1 MAKINSMYQKLKAWH
16 KAAIIVGLF
25 VVVTIVLL
33 YMNKPSEEV
42 VLYKNLSESASSEV
56 TTELSKL
63 DVDYTIDKDGTIW
76 VNKRTETLVRNT
88 LNEKGIPYTGQDG
101 SEILLNNTLGASE
114 EDKKMQEKVG
124 TKVSLEKEILQ
135 GYGNVVDHAT
145 VQLTLPKANSIFEE
159 SSQKGSAAVTLKV
172 KKGETLSANQVAG
185 IQRTVSAAVPNIQV
199 DDVAVI
205 DTTRGVISE
214 SATNQQEG
222 STDYKNEVDIEKGV
236 GQNIQTEIEST
247 LSSIFALDN
256 YRVNANVTINFDE
269 IKQHTESYP
278 NDGKTRSES
287 KESAKDTAKG
297 SGNKTE
303 AGTNANAD
311 VPNYTDENGSGSS
324 DYSSEKSSETRNY
337 ELDATI
343 QEIKK
348 HPQLVKTNVVVWVDQ
363 AALTKNSVDMNE
375 FTKAIGVSAGLTPNM
390 ETNDQTAGADAKN
403 RKTFSGTFQNGEVTI
418 MPIQFL
424 DQENATEKAPKKEEE
439 TSRAWIYWLIGSLAL
454 VLVAG
459 GVVGYML
466 YLKRKEQLA
475 EALDDEQFGGHA
487 ETGPEEEIEPEARDL
502 FSENIVMTEPYM
514 TAQKENLRAQ
524 LADLAKEDPA
534 RAAAVIS
541 KWLNER

>member
-16 KAAIIVGLF
+16 KAAIVVGLF

-56 TTELSKL
+56 TSELAKL
-63 DVDYTIDKDGTIW
+63 GVDYTIDKDGTIW
-76 VNKRTETLVRNT
+76 VNKSTEILVRNK
-88 LNEKGIPYTGQDG
+88 LNEEGIPYTGQDG

-124 TKVSLEKEILQ
+124 TKASLEKEIMQ
-135 GYGNVVDHAT
+135 GYGNVVDRAS

-159 SSQKGSAAVTLKV
+159 STQKGSAAVTLKV

-185 IQRTVSAAVPNIQV
+185 IQRTVSAAVPNIQTS
-199 DDVAVI
+199 DVAVI

-214 SATNQQEG
+214 SGTGQQEG
-222 STDYKNEVDIEKGV
+222 SSYKNEVDIEKGV

-256 YRVNANVTINFDE
+256 FRVNANVTINFDE

-278 NDGKTRSES
+278 NDGKVRSES
-287 KESAKDTAKG
+287 KESSKDTAKG
-297 SGNKTE
+297 SGSKTE
-303 AGTNANAD
+303 AGTNANAE

-348 HPQLVKTNVVVWVDQ
+348 HPQLVKTNVVIWVDQ
-363 AALTKNSVDMNE
+363 ATLTKNSVDMNE

-390 ETNDQTAGADAKN
+390 ETNDQTAGAEATN
-403 RKTFSGTFQNGEVTI
+403 RSTFSGTFQNGEVTI

-424 DQENATEKAPKKEEE
+424 DQENTAEKAPKKEEE

-475 EALDDEQFGGHA
+475 EALDDEQFGGHM
-487 ETGPEEEIEPEARDL
+487 ETEPEEEIEQEAHDL
-502 FSENIVMTEPYM
+502 FSGNTAMTEPHM
-514 TAQKENLRAQ
+514 TVQKENLREQ
-524 LADLAKEDPA
+524 LADLAKEDPS